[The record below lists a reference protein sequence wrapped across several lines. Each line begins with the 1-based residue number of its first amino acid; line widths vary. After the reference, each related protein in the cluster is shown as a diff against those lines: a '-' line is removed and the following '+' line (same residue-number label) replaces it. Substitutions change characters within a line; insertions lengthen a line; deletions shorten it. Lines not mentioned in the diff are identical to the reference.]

1 MSDLPPNPE
10 IKPQA
15 PKKSFRY
22 FCQKVLPAVYDDSL
36 SYYELLC
43 KLTDKV
49 NEIITGDQ
57 SQVGAIEE
65 LQSLYEDLRSYI
77 ENLDLTDEVE
87 LALDKMAQSGELERI
102 MALYLRAMN
111 VYGFKDKSKMK
122 QSQVIG
128 DGSIC
133 KLLGQTNYQTGD
145 GAYYLIRE
153 RTSGDIIDDDNI
165 ILLTAKPSCVAEK
178 IPDYYINDLST
189 TVGTLSDNLDA
200 LSTLHT
206 NEIGDLNN
214 LTTTV
219 KTNLVG
225 AINDVNGKTI
235 EVSQGGTGATS
246 ASDARTNIDVY
257 SKTETN
263 NAINTALQ
271 GLGTIFRFKGS
282 VATVNDLPA
291 SNNEIGD
298 VYYVVAKS
306 VGYIWLDDN
315 GTERWEEIGEPIN
328 TTDFLTKSGLLST
341 TGTATNNTMH
351 QSAITTELNL
361 KANSADLATVATTG
375 LYTDLTSTPTQLTD
389 FSGTLPINQGGT
401 GATTALG
408 ALINLGVSD
417 TNQMN
422 FTANDYASWLSQVQT
437 YVDNNLQTR
446 RTFVFN
452 AGWEGEGYG
461 CGLAYQTLDT
471 GFKFLILFNTVDE
484 AGVKHY
490 YKEPNGNWTHADV
503 NDGIILY
510 DNGIGTNSNIT
521 LYDSASN
528 YNRLKICYFNDDS
541 NYFDLEISEPN
552 GKTTLLSS
560 QRYVHSTGNT
570 YFKTCEI
577 TISGTTLAFATEN
590 YNMLKIT
597 SGGVMTYHHNQTF
610 KIYKVIGYKK

>member
-10 IKPQA
+10 IKPES
-15 PKKSFRY
+15 PKQSFRY

-65 LQSLYEDLRSYI
+65 LQELFRDLRSYI

-87 LALDKMAQSGELERI
+87 LALDKMAQDGELERI

-111 VYGFKDKSKMK
+111 VYGFKDKSEMK

-165 ILLTAKPSCVAEK
+165 ILITSKPSCVGEK
-178 IPDYYINDLST
+178 IPNYYINELAT

-206 NEIGDLNN
+206 NEVGDLNN

-235 EVSQGGTGATS
+235 PITQGGTGATS

-263 NAINTALQ
+263 TAINTAVQ
-271 GLGTIFRFKGS
+271 GLGTIFRFKGT

-341 TGTATNNTMH
+341 TGTSTDNTMN
-351 QSAITTELNL
+351 QNAITTQLNL

-375 LYTDLTSTPTQLTD
+375 DYTDLSNTPTQLTD

-401 GATTALG
+401 GATTALN

-417 TNQMN
+417 TNQMD
-422 FTANDYASWLSQVQT
+422 FTANDYSAWLDQVFA
-437 YVDNNLQTR
+437 YVDANLQTR

-452 AGWEGEGYG
+452 AGWQGEGFG

-471 GFKFLILFNTVDE
+471 GFKFLILFNAIAE
-484 AGVKHY
+484 SGVVHY
-490 YKEPNGNWTHADV
+490 FKMPNGSWTHAPI
-503 NDGIILY
+503 NDGEILY
-510 DNGIGTNSNIT
+510 DNDAGTNSNIT
-521 LYDSASN
+521 LSDSAAN
-528 YNRLKICYFNDDS
+528 YKRFKIYYFNDD
-541 NYFDLEISEPN
+541 NQYFSIELIDPN
-552 GKTTLLSS
+552 GKTTQLVSNSIINANSAL
-560 QRYVHSTGNT
+560 YVKTAAISISGTSLTFSDSMFGLMRINTAGNT
-570 YFKTCEI
+570 Y
-577 TISGTTLAFATEN
+577 
-590 YNMLKIT
+590 YNDNKI
-597 SGGVMTYHHNQTF
+597 
-610 KIYKVIGYKK
+610 KIHRIVGYKR